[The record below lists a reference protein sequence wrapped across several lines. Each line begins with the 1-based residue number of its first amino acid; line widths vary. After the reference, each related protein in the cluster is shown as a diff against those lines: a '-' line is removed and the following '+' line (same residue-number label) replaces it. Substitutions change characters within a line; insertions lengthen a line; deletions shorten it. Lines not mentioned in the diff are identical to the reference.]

1 MNFTNGGYN
10 TYFYDSSFA
19 VKWVCLANLTTNL
32 QAGSVTN
39 VAIKEIDP
47 FKSSKPTI

>member
-1 MNFTNGGYN
+1 MLNNLNVLKGHSMNFTNGGYD

-32 QAGSVTN
+32 QAG
-39 VAIKEIDP
+39 
-47 FKSSKPTI
+47 